1 MMNFINQPPSES
13 IEVENLVSIK
23 TSEYSLWPV
32 PANQNLTIKYNFLG
46 NSDGKMLIFDIM
58 GNQVKEIFLANNIQ
72 TVTTSIRDL
81 MDGLYSY
88 KIMVDNKQFTGKI
101 SILK

>member
-1 MMNFINQPPSES
+1 
-13 IEVENLVSIK
+13 
-23 TSEYSLWPV
+23 
-32 PANQNLTIKYNFLG
+32 
-46 NSDGKMLIFDIM
+46 MLIFDIM

-88 KIMVDNKQFTGKI
+88 KIIVDNKQFNGKI